1 MRRGPDK
8 HLVHGTWMTEAEA
21 AEKLGRSR
29 LTVRHWRYTHRRP
42 DGKPALLVTHRRPR
56 NALRVG
62 GSAVLESVGFARA
75 GRACAKAQWRDCYR
89 KPGTTIPT

>member
-29 LTVRHWRYTHRRP
+29 LTVRHWRY
-42 DGKPALLVTHRRPR
+42 THRRPR